1 MRTGR
6 GSRHP
11 KRYTEIR
18 RCIVHTIIVVC
29 IKSYPAGFCR
39 IGQTD
44 LERQGREFT
53 YLLPR
58 HSNYIEYYTG
68 SDSVYVS
75 NIYREDV
82 YRIVYIIRKYRK
94 TYARVYL
101 KIFIINIVSLS
112 INKPGF
118 FEKKITATKKVA
130 QYANSGLHIK
140 PKLIHH
146 SLLIKR
152 GTQKVF
158 LFSYYKKII
167 EP

>member
-118 FEKKITATKKVA
+118 FEKKNNCDKKSRTICKFRFAYKTKT
-130 QYANSGLHIK
+130 
-140 PKLIHH
+140 H
-146 SLLIKR
+146 SSLSFNKKRNTKSVPLFLL
-152 GTQKVF
+152 
-158 LFSYYKKII
+158 
-167 EP
+167 